1 MNFFMGIFQGFYLLF
16 RNTYLKE
23 HLSVAASVSFNREAS
38 HGSKY
43 ILGKILLPGVVKY
56 ENTTFQT
63 ISRKVLISWREKLF
77 TSK

>member
-1 MNFFMGIFQGFYLLF
+1 MNFFMRIFQGFYLLF
-16 RNTYLKE
+16 RNTYLK
-23 HLSVAASVSFNREAS
+23 SVAASVSFNREAS